1 MAHDPSR
8 IDDERRA
15 RGVSAALLR
24 VSFAIGALGLLGAM
38 VIDALA
44 VVGRHIDVPLLG
56 SMELSEV
63 CIVGMASASLVGS
76 TLERGHASVHLLTE
90 RLASRPRRALRRC
103 ADALSALFFTIIV
116 LGSAMIAID
125 LIHGDER
132 SELLGIPIAPLR
144 WFWCASAAG
153 VVAIFLSHALARR
166 AKP

>member
-1 MAHDPSR
+1 MVHDPSR
-8 IDDERRA
+8 INDERRA

-24 VSFAIGALGLLGAM
+24 ASFAIGALGLLGAM

-44 VVGRHIDVPLLG
+44 VIGRHINLPLLG
-56 SMELSEV
+56 SIELSEA

-90 RLASRPRRALRRC
+90 RLAARPRRALQRC
-103 ADALSALFFTIIV
+103 ADALSALFFAVIV
-116 LGSAMIAID
+116 AGSLMIAID
-125 LIHGDER
+125 LMHGDER

-153 VVAIFLSHALARR
+153 VVAIFLAHALARR
-166 AKP
+166 GRT